1 MLNIHI
7 TWVRLIL
14 TNIWKNA
21 MNAISAKMR
30 KEIKAVSKKY
40 QPAIDKLN
48 AEIDEI
54 RNRD

>member
-1 MLNIHI
+1 
-7 TWVRLIL
+7 
-14 TNIWKNA
+14 

-48 AEIDEI
+48 AQIDEI